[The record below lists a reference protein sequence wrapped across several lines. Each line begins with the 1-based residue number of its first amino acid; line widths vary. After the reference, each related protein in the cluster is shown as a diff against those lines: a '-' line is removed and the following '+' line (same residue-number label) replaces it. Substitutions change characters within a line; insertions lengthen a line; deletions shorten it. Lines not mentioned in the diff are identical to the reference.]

1 MDIIAIDCGASFIK
15 ATRFINGKIFR
26 SIRQKTPLDTDAD
39 KLEKSLSMIKAMIE
53 ELSNDVSEIAIG
65 FSNEMHGFVLA
76 NENGVPVMPYISWQ
90 KNWEICL
97 KLPKNWTSSKLL
109 QQGCP

>member
-65 FSNEMHGFVLA
+65 FSMRCMDL
-76 NENGVPVMPYISWQ
+76 
-90 KNWEICL
+90 CL
-97 KLPKNWTSSKLL
+97 QMKMVYLL
-109 QQGCP
+109 CLIFRGKRTGKFA

>member
-65 FSNEMHGFVLA
+65 FSMNDFIFLYIRGPAA
-76 NENGVPVMPYISWQ
+76 NCFNRDALKIRSLIYI
-90 KNWEICL
+90 
-97 KLPKNWTSSKLL
+97 T
-109 QQGCP
+109 